1 MVDTWGRP
9 PKILE
14 RLSYKDPRRGGGH
27 RNKSIPPSISII
39 YRRRDR
45 FLSVGDLLTAALD
58 PAADRTCSACKSNPG
73 RLDPLTVAGV
83 GAPERTCSACKSNPG
98 RLDPLTLAGVGEPE
112 RACPACKSHRGRLDP
127 LTVAGARGA
136 QAHRPSCD
144 RREHEG
150 LRFSKRVLSETGFRI
165 ARSQTL
171 ASRCASQLG
180 VRLAVHGSTV
190 VWGGFGLHHGYG
202 GGTPERR

>member
-1 MVDTWGRP
+1 MVVDTWGPP

-39 YRRRDR
+39 YRIRDR

-58 PAADRTCSACKSNPG
+58 PAADRTCSACKSNP
-73 RLDPLTVAGV
+73 
-83 GAPERTCSACKSNPG
+83 
-98 RLDPLTLAGVGEPE
+98 
-112 RACPACKSHRGRLDP
+112 GRLDP

>member
-1 MVDTWGRP
+1 MVDTWGPP

-58 PAADRTCSACKSNPG
+58 PAAD
-73 RLDPLTVAGV
+73 
-83 GAPERTCSACKSNPG
+83 RTCSACKSNPG